1 METSLTT
8 MREVYALIR
17 AALWW
22 SDTESLLCLL
32 NSEAIGN
39 EFLDD
44 LPELFIHLKL
54 TEPSPIK

>member
-8 MREVYALIR
+8 MGEIYTLILALS
-17 AALWW
+17 WW
-22 SDTESLLCLL
+22 SNTESLLCLL
-32 NSEAIGN
+32 NSKAIGN

-54 TEPSPIK
+54 TEPTPIK

>member
-1 METSLTT
+1 MKTSLTT
-8 MREVYALIR
+8 MREVYALIH

-22 SDTESLLCLL
+22 SNTESLLCLL
-32 NSEAIGN
+32 DSEAIGN

-54 TEPSPIK
+54 T